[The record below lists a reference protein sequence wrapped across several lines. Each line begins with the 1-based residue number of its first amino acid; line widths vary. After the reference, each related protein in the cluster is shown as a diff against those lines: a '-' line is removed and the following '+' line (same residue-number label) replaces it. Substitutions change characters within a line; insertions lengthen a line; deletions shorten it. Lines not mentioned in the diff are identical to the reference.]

1 MNIKD
6 DDNLMSL
13 FRLLVLVS
21 PVGLVQVEHG
31 RNTTTNKRKFSM
43 MVYIQMKRKQIPN

>member
-6 DDNLMSL
+6 DDNLMPL
-13 FRLLVLVS
+13 FCLPLLVS

-43 MVYIQMKRKQIPN
+43 MVYIQMKRKQIPS

>member
-6 DDNLMSL
+6 DDNLMLL
-13 FRLLVLVS
+13 FCLLVLVS

-31 RNTTTNKRKFSM
+31 RNTTTNKRKFSK
-43 MVYIQMKRKQIPN
+43 MVYIQMKMKQIPS